1 MLLLLLIIHDGS
13 NKSGGDTNFTK
24 DPKQQK
30 QQTTFCELSPP
41 WNAILTHSFWHTL
54 WKYIWH
60 TYSDIL
66 SGIYFD
72 ILSDILSGIYWHTF
86 WHLFRRSFW
95 HSFWHLFRHS
105 LSTFFLAKFSG
116 IYSDVLSGI
125 LSNIFWLSSGT
136 ANGDLSL
143 AVEVRHCPLRFG
155 ARSWRGGGQEA
166 EVGRPALIKSTDPH
180 LAGGETS

>member
-1 MLLLLLIIHDGS
+1 MAIVGNIPYFQTNPFIHDGS
-13 NKSGGDTNFTK
+13 NKSWGDTNFTK

-30 QQTTFCELSPP
+30 RTPPAKKQQTTFFELSPP

-95 HSFWHLFRHS
+95 HSIKH
-105 LSTFFLAKFSG
+105 
-116 IYSDVLSGI
+116 I
-125 LSNIFWLSSGT
+125 L
-136 ANGDLSL
+136 
-143 AVEVRHCPLRFG
+143 VELRQCPLSFG
-155 ARSWRGGGQEA
+155 ARSWRSDKIYRPSP
-166 EVGRPALIKSTDPH
+166 GRSGNKLGRTNRTAMYKLLKLIVKSGLDGYFCQQWLSNT
-180 LAGGETS
+180 AKK